1 MYEDCYAYGSAS
13 VLTNGRL
20 LSGQLAPLMIE
31 YMMPRKLPPL
41 LALRVFECAARH
53 LSFTRA
59 AEELCVTQAA
69 VSHQIRALE
78 EWFGQSLFRRLNRS
92 LKLTEAG
99 ERLVGPLTSAFD
111 TMADIT
117 ADVAAG
123 DDRQSL
129 NIAVLD
135 SFASAWILPRLT
147 NFHQRFPDIDLRFV
161 ARPIEEDALTAG
173 DADVEIRYG
182 QGHWPGMHVYEF
194 LKEDIFPVCSP
205 SLFEGTEP
213 PTELADLARFEL
225 LHDVMSIDWQHFL
238 AHFGVTSVNMRRGFG
253 FSHSHLVTQASIAG
267 NGFALGRGAL
277 VADALEKGELVRP
290 FKEVMP
296 SDQSYYIVC
305 RNEDADTAAVKAFS
319 YWLMDEVETL
329 GKPDVTDE
337 A

>member
-1 MYEDCYAYGSAS
+1 
-13 VLTNGRL
+13 
-20 LSGQLAPLMIE
+20 MIGWTVS
-31 YMMPRKLPPL
+31 RKLPPL
-41 LALRVFECAARH
+41 LALRVFECGARH

-78 EWFGQSLFRRLNRS
+78 EWFGQPLFRRLNRA

-99 ERLVGPLTSAFD
+99 ERLVGPLTGAFD
-111 TMADIT
+111 MIADIT

-123 DDRQSL
+123 DDRQVL
-129 NIAVLD
+129 NVAVLD
-135 SFASAWILPRLT
+135 SFASAWILPRLS
-147 NFHQRFPDIDLRFV
+147 NFHHRFPDIDLRFI
-161 ARPIEEDALTAG
+161 ARPMEQDALAAG

-205 SLFEGTEP
+205 SLLEGCEAP
-213 PTELADLARFEL
+213 LELADLARFDL

-238 AHFGVTSVNMRRGFG
+238 AHFDVTSLNVRRGFG
-253 FSHSHLVTQASIAG
+253 FSHSHLVIQACIAG
-267 NGFALGRGAL
+267 NGFALGREAL
-277 VADALEKGELVRP
+277 VAAPLERGELVRP
-290 FKEVMP
+290 LTESMP

-305 RNEDADTAAVKAFS
+305 RHEDADTAAVKAFS

-329 GKPDVTDE
+329 GLKTVKAE

>member
-1 MYEDCYAYGSAS
+1 MS
-13 VLTNGRL
+13 
-20 LSGQLAPLMIE
+20 
-31 YMMPRKLPPL
+31 RKLPPL

-78 EWFGQSLFRRLNRS
+78 EWFGQPLFRRLNRA

-99 ERLVGPLTSAFD
+99 ERLAGPLTGAFD
-111 TMADIT
+111 MMADIT

-123 DDRQSL
+123 DDRQVL

-135 SFASAWILPRLT
+135 SFASAWILPRLS
-147 NFHQRFPDIDLRFV
+147 NFHRRFPDIDLRFV
-161 ARPIEEDALTAG
+161 ARPMEEDALAAG

-194 LKEDIFPVCSP
+194 LKEDIFPVCAA
-205 SLFEGTEP
+205 SLFEDCEAP
-213 PTELADLARFEL
+213 VDLADLARFDL
-225 LHDVMSIDWQHFL
+225 LHDVMSIDWQQFL
-238 AHFGVTSVNMRRGFG
+238 AHFGVTSVNVRRGFG
-253 FSHSHLVTQASIAG
+253 FSHSHLVIQACIAG
-267 NGFALGRGAL
+267 NGVALGREAL
-277 VADALEKGELVRP
+277 VAEALARGELVRP
-290 FKEVMP
+290 FAEAMP

-305 RNEDADTAAVKAFS
+305 RHDDADRAAVKAFS
-319 YWLMDEVETL
+319 YWLMDEVESL
-329 GKPDVTDE
+329 GGKAVTAE

>member
-1 MYEDCYAYGSAS
+1 M
-13 VLTNGRL
+13 
-20 LSGQLAPLMIE
+20 
-31 YMMPRKLPPL
+31 
-41 LALRVFECAARH
+41 
-53 LSFTRA
+53 
-59 AEELCVTQAA
+59 TQAA

-78 EWFGQSLFRRLNRS
+78 EWFGQPLFRRLNRS
-92 LKLTEAG
+92 LKLTEGG
-99 ERLVGPLTSAFD
+99 ERLVGPLTQAFD

-123 DDRQSL
+123 DDRQVL

-147 NFHQRFPDIDLRFV
+147 SFRQRFPDIDLRFV

-182 QGHWPGMHVYEF
+182 QGHWPGMHVHEF

-205 SLFEGTEP
+205 SIFADCAP
-213 PTELADLARFEL
+213 PADLADLARFDL
-225 LHDVMSIDWQHFL
+225 LHDVMSVDWQHFL
-238 AHFGVTSVNMRRGFG
+238 THFGVTSINVRRGFG
-253 FSHSHLVTQASIAG
+253 FSHSHLVTQACIAG

-277 VADALEKGELVRP
+277 VAAALERGELVRP
-290 FKEVMP
+290 FTETMP

-305 RNEDADTAAVKAFS
+305 RTEDADTAAVKAFS
-319 YWLMDEVETL
+319 YWLMDEVDMT
-329 GKPDVTDE
+329 GIQAVTTE

>member
-1 MYEDCYAYGSAS
+1 
-13 VLTNGRL
+13 
-20 LSGQLAPLMIE
+20 
-31 YMMPRKLPPL
+31 MPRKLPPL

-78 EWFGQSLFRRLNRS
+78 EWFGQPLFLRLNRS

-99 ERLVGPLTSAFD
+99 ERLVGPLTHSFD
-111 TMADIT
+111 TMADII
-117 ADVAAG
+117 ADVTAG
-123 DDRQSL
+123 DDRQVL

-135 SFASAWILPRLT
+135 SFASTWILPRLA
-147 NFHQRFPDIDLRFV
+147 NFHHRFPGIDLHFV
-161 ARPIEEDALTAG
+161 ARPIEEDALAVG

-194 LKEDIFPVCSP
+194 LREDIFPVCSP
-205 SLFEGTEP
+205 SLFEGFDP

-253 FSHSHLVTQASIAG
+253 FSHSHLVIQASIAG

-277 VADALEKGELVRP
+277 VAAALEKGELIRP
-290 FKEVMP
+290 FKESIP
-296 SDQSYYIVC
+296 SDQSYFIVC
-305 RNEDADTAAVKAFS
+305 RKQDADTGAVKAFS
-319 YWLMDEVETL
+319 YWLMDEVESL
-329 GKPDVTDE
+329 GMPTITDE